1 MVRNIIKAR
10 QTDLAKD
17 NHSLIKVTL
26 KEELYW
32 NMLNLSNFYVQGKTF
47 CYKSRAL
54 HFFAVPECALSD
66 RITLLFSQ
74 IFSHTHQDTE
84 PKKYFGVGKV
94 NLLKTVCIKER
105 TLFIFSV
112 VIKKSALWS
121 VQEAVDATFM
131 FVFKQY

>member
-32 NMLNLSNFYVQGKTF
+32 NILNLSNFSGKNF

-54 HFFAVPECALSD
+54 HFLLSQNV
-66 RITLLFSQ
+66 FFQ
-74 IFSHTHQDTE
+74 IGLHSCFLKPFPTPVKIQS
-84 PKKYFGVGKV
+84 KKYSGVGKV
-94 NLLKTVCIKER
+94 NLLKTVYIKER
-105 TLFIFSV
+105 TLSIFSV

-121 VQEAVDATFM
+121 VQEAVDATFI